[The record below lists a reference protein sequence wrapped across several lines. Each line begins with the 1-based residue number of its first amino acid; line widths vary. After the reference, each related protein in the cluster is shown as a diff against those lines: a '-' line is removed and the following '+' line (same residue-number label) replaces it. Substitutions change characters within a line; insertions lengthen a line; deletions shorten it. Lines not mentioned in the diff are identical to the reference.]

1 MFPTPEMNPS
11 MPLFPGDA
19 GLIFTS
25 RTEILKDGPWSV
37 FRKYDRGID
46 VDVKRKGEPCSSEMG
61 GKGDGKGKQKSV
73 VWVCVGDYE
82 CTKVGK
88 ISQENWG
95 AQNHEVSI
103 YHWIFT
109 FFRLSFFIVLKLVF
123 HFISFVVY
131 LP

>member
-46 VDVKRKGEPCSSEMG
+46 VEVKHEGDPCSSEMG
-61 GKGDGKGKQKSV
+61 GKGDGRSNKKGKGKQKSV
-73 VWVCVGDYE
+73 VWVYVGDYE
-82 CTKVGK
+82 CTRVGK
-88 ISQENWG
+88 ISRAEWG
-95 AQNHEVSI
+95 AQNHEVST
-103 YHWIFT
+103 YHWNFRSSVFP
-109 FFRLSFFIVLKLVF
+109 FFFVF
-123 HFISFVVY
+123 
-131 LP
+131 